1 MRAVRAA
8 LCALAAALSACA
20 GIPSKPAPVVLPDK
34 APLGDLPQA
43 GGAWPK
49 ANWWRGYR
57 DPTLDRLIDSAL
69 ASAPSLASARARFES
84 AREAVRIA
92 GAATGARVDL
102 AGSAERQRLSDNGLF
117 PPALLGFQWYD
128 QTDLGLQASYTFDWW
143 GKERAAVEAAMDE
156 AHAAEAE
163 RGAAALAL
171 ASSVADVYFG
181 WQSDENRRALA
192 HRRLIVVE
200 READIE
206 SARVNTGLD
215 PADDLARSDS
225 AVAAAREAI
234 AILEGSA
241 KMRGAALAA
250 LVGRSTADL
259 PPLVVKP
266 LPAVAAALPND
277 VKIDLISRR
286 ADITASRWRVEAAQK
301 NSESARAEFFP
312 DISVNALAGLSS
324 IDVGKLLQYGTRGP
338 QASVALHLPVCD
350 AGGVRPRYAA
360 SRAALRAAIAQYDQ
374 TVVDAARDV
383 ATQAAAR
390 EQAAAQRAQRALQVD
405 AARELRDSASAQV
418 RQGIKDER
426 IALSAALALIE
437 EQDAMIR
444 IDASALSADIGL
456 QRALGGGY
464 GNPQRVAD
472 VHSNSTKPIP

>member
-8 LCALAAALSACA
+8 LCALAATLSACA

-34 APLGDLPQA
+34 APLGDLPHA
-43 GGAWPK
+43 GGVWPT
-49 ANWWRGYR
+49 ADWWRGYR

-206 SARVNTGLD
+206 SARVKTGLD

-225 AVAAAREAI
+225 AAAAAREAI

-250 LVGRSTADL
+250 LVGCSTADL

-324 IDVGKLLQYGTRGP
+324 IDFGKLLQYGSRVP
-338 QASVALHLPVCD
+338 QASVALHLPVFD
-350 AGGVRPRYAA
+350 AGLVRSRYAA

-374 TVVDAARDV
+374 TLVDAARDV

-426 IALSAALALIE
+426 IALSAALALID

-464 GNPQRVAD
+464 GNPQRAAD